1 MQGKY
6 GEELDTIVYG
16 VFTTPPNSIRGS
28 AVCSYRLRDISDA
41 FAGQFK
47 EQRST
52 SDNWLAVEPH
62 RVPAPR
68 PGTLVFFYELYF
80 DLIQT
85 TEKWKENYL

>member
-1 MQGKY
+1 MSFNNSFFSLQGTY
-6 GEELDTIVYG
+6 GDELDTIVYG
-16 VFTTPPNSIRGS
+16 VFTTPPNSIGGS

-68 PGTLVFFYELYF
+68 PGTLVFFNKL
-80 DLIQT
+80 
-85 TEKWKENYL
+85 